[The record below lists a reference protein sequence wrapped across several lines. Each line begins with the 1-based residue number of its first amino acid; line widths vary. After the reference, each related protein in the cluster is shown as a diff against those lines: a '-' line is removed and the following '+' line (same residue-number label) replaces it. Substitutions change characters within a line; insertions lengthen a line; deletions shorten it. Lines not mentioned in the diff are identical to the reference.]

1 MIPNF
6 MHPRQN
12 GKFRTRSYDYEV
24 QEFLLPVRKSLI
36 YISLIAAVLIN
47 LMPFDKVILVLRPD
61 FVALVLLYWNI
72 YQPQQVGMSIAFV
85 SGLFMDVIDISI
97 MGQHAVAYCLITFF
111 ALLLH
116 RRLRLFNAF
125 QQIPAVLWIL
135 LSGQAVAFL
144 ARVLAG
150 TYIPEW
156 YVFLSSVI
164 GALCWPLLSFLL
176 GSFCKQRI
184 DRDEV

>member
-1 MIPNF
+1 

-12 GKFRTRSYDYEV
+12 EKSRIRSYDYEV
-24 QEFLLPVRKSLI
+24 QEFSFPAKKSLI
-36 YISLIAAVLIN
+36 YISLITAVLIS

-61 FVALVLLYWNI
+61 FVALTLLYWNI
-72 YQPQQVGMSIAFV
+72 YQPQQAGMSIAFI
-85 SGLFMDVIDISI
+85 SGLFMDVIDVSI
-97 MGQHAVAYCLITFF
+97 MGQHAIAYCLITFF
-111 ALLLH
+111 ALILH

-135 LSGQAVAFL
+135 LSGQGVVFL
-144 ARVLAG
+144 TGILAG

-156 YVFLSSVI
+156 YIFLASI
-164 GALCWPLLSFLL
+164 TGALCWPLLAFLL
-176 GSFCKQRI
+176 GVFRKQRI

>member
-24 QEFLLPVRKSLI
+24 QEFLFPVRKSLI

-97 MGQHAVAYCLITFF
+97 MGQHAVAYCLITFLRCF
-111 ALLLH
+111 CIGVYVCSTPFSKFLRFYGYSCQDRLLH
-116 RRLRLFNAF
+116 FGRSPSWYVYSRMVCFFIQRDR
-125 QQIPAVLWIL
+125 
-135 LSGQAVAFL
+135 ST
-144 ARVLAG
+144 VLAFA
-150 TYIPEW
+150 
-156 YVFLSSVI
+156 VFSV
-164 GALCWPLLSFLL
+164 GKFL
-176 GSFCKQRI
+176 
-184 DRDEV
+184 